1 MTGQADAIKQGA
13 ARALCEL
20 SPDNRKP
27 LKTEGHLSRDPRA
40 KEEENMVLKR
50 QEKLHNS
57 LNVKGNLIMPKSEI
71 HPKWYPDAKVIC
83 NGEVVMT
90 TGSTQPE
97 LHVDVW
103 SGNHPFF
110 TGTQKILDT
119 EGRVDRFMKKYGM
132 GSANSATTKEQK
144 EKKRF

>member
-1 MTGQADAIKQGA
+1 MVSKKLVKLRNSQ
-13 ARALCEL
+13 R
-20 SPDNRKP
+20 DNFTFHRK
-27 LKTEGHLSRDPRA
+27 SCCFF
-40 KEEENMVLKR
+40 
-50 QEKLHNS
+50 
-57 LNVKGNLIMPKSEI
+57 IMPKSDI
-71 HPKWYPDAKVIC
+71 HPTWYPDAKVIC

-132 GSANSATTKEQK
+132 GSANSAASKDQK
-144 EKKRF
+144 EEKDSKK

>member
-1 MTGQADAIKQGA
+1 MDLKK
-13 ARALCEL
+13 LEKHL
-20 SPDNRKP
+20 NSP
-27 LKTEGHLSRDPRA
+27 
-40 KEEENMVLKR
+40 
-50 QEKLHNS
+50 
-57 LNVKGNLIMPKSEI
+57 NVKGILLMAKSEI

-103 SGNHPFF
+103 SGNHPYF

-132 GSANSATTKEQK
+132 GSANSATANEKK
-144 EKKRF
+144 EKKDSSK

>member
-1 MTGQADAIKQGA
+1 
-13 ARALCEL
+13 
-20 SPDNRKP
+20 
-27 LKTEGHLSRDPRA
+27 
-40 KEEENMVLKR
+40 
-50 QEKLHNS
+50 
-57 LNVKGNLIMPKSEI
+57 MPKSEI

-119 EGRVDRFMKKYGM
+119 EGRVDRFMKNM
-132 GSANSATTKEQK
+132 EWVQLIQPHQK
-144 EKKRF
+144 SKKKKKILKNRISKNQAQF